1 MGNFLKNLITNAAN
15 SVNESIKKR
24 VEDGTFNRMAADFG
38 NDVNSLAAGMANLV
52 GMAEQAFDKLKEKAA
67 DKASQNRE
75 TEEHYEA
82 YEPREAD
89 APQEPQAACVESETY
104 QQPQPAYEPQGGYT
118 PSEPFEHDEEL
129 EPDPDYVPG
138 VLPLDEVISTIAKEY
153 QLDDYDIELY
163 NMARMSMI
171 AGLFFANCDGNYT
184 KRERDCIEAF
194 EDMLHDYIDGSDG
207 DARNYIFDNLERPY
221 TIGEVIGLTHRLV
234 DSMKYDDDKRQA
246 KESVDYIIS
255 HVVEADVREDN
266 RTEAYYA
273 QWRREFGL

>member
-75 TEEHYEA
+75 TGEHYEA
-82 YEPREAD
+82 YEPRETD